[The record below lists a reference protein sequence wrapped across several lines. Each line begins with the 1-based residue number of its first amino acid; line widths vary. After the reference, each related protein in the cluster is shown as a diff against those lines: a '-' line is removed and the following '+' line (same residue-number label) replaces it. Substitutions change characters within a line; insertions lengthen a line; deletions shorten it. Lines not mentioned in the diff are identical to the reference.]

1 MRVPSFSK
9 FRRFMQATA
18 FFVCGAIVGAAVFN
32 ALKLDIVEQV
42 YKENYEIRDQLET
55 LKNDMKLA
63 KETRKENVVRQ
74 IVTILE
80 QSDRETGN
88 IDILTQTELK
98 KKLKRDL
105 EIFVGLSIYKI
116 NTHAEFARKLLGNKV
131 FADVGGKDYKV
142 VIRTMLLVDGVLQV
156 WASAEEVPHT

>member
-1 MRVPSFSK
+1 MRVPSFAK
-9 FRRFMQATA
+9 FRKFMQVTA
-18 FFVCGAIVGAAVFN
+18 FFICGAIVGAAVYN
-32 ALKLDIVEQV
+32 AMKLDLIDRV
-42 YKENYEIRDQLET
+42 YRDNYELRDQLET

-80 QSDRETGN
+80 QNDRVGTD

-131 FADVGGKDYKV
+131 YESGDRNYKV

-156 WASAEEVPHT
+156 WASAEEVPPT